1 MDYLFV
7 QLFWYLV
14 PALIGGFWVGWIS
27 CRPDQD

>member
-7 QLFWYLV
+7 TLFWYLV

-27 CRPDQD
+27 CRPDQK